1 MRSPPN
7 NSPFERRLAVFRTHK
22 RGLWSLRIFI
32 AVLLLT
38 SVAELIANDKPL
50 LVYFDG
56 GVYLPFAENI
66 AETEFGG
73 SFDTEA
79 DYGDPFVR
87 NLINRNGWILWPP
100 IPYSYDTIVYDIK
113 GPAPTPPDADN
124 LLGTDD
130 QGRDVLARLIYGLR
144 ISILFALCLTT
155 ISVLLG
161 VVFGALQ
168 GYLGGLV
175 DLIGQRLVETW
186 GGLPV
191 LFLLIV
197 LSGIVEPNFWW
208 LLGIMGLFS
217 WMPIEAVVRAE
228 FLRARNMEYVL
239 AARAL
244 GVPPFRLLA
253 THILPNAMVATLTFL
268 PFIMSG
274 AVTALT
280 SLDFL
285 GFGLPPGSPS
295 LGEMLAQAKAN
306 LNAYWLGIT
315 VFVTL
320 AGLLSMLVFIGEAV
334 RDSFDPRIGIK

>member
-1 MRSPPN
+1 MNGSPMA
-7 NSPFERRLAVFRTHK
+7 RRLAVFRSHK
-22 RGLWSLRIFI
+22 RGLWSLRGFL
-32 AVLLLT
+32 AVFLLT
-38 SVAELIANDKPL
+38 LFAELIANDKPL
-50 LVYFDG
+50 VVYFDG
-56 GVYLPFAENI
+56 GVYFPFARSV

-73 SFDTEA
+73 NFDTEA
-79 DYGDPFVR
+79 DYQDPFVR
-87 NLINRNGWILWPP
+87 SLIASKGWILNPP

-144 ISILFALCLTT
+144 ISILFALCLTVV
-155 ISVLLG
+155 SVLLG
-161 VVFGALQ
+161 VTLGSLQ
-168 GYLGGLV
+168 GYLGGLT

-197 LSGIVEPNFWW
+197 ISSIIAPNFWW
-208 LLGIMGLFS
+208 LLVIMGLFS
-217 WMPIEAVVRAE
+217 WMPVEAVVRAE

-239 AARAL
+239 AAKAL
-244 GVPPFRLLA
+244 GVPPFRLLT

-285 GFGLPPGSPS
+285 GFGLPHGSPS

-315 VFVTL
+315 IFVTL
-320 AGLLSMLVFIGEAV
+320 AGLLSMLVFVGEAV
-334 RDSFDPRIGIK
+334 RDAFDPRLGGGR

>member
-1 MRSPPN
+1 MA
-7 NSPFERRLAVFRTHK
+7 RRLAIFRSHK
-22 RGLWSLRIFI
+22 RGMWSLRIFT
-32 AVLLLT
+32 AVFAITLL
-38 SVAELIANDKPL
+38 AELIANDKPL
-50 LVYFDG
+50 MVYFDG
-56 GVYLPFAENI
+56 GLYFPFVERV

-79 DYGDPFVR
+79 DYRDQVVR
-87 NLINRNGWILWPP
+87 SLIEKKGWVLYPL
-100 IPYSYDTIVYDIK
+100 IPYSFDTVVYDIK
-113 GPAPTPPDADN
+113 GPAPTPPDSKN

-144 ISILFALCLTT
+144 ISILFALCLTL
-155 ISVLLG
+155 IAAGLG
-161 VVFGALQ
+161 VMFGAIQ
-168 GYLGGLV
+168 GYLGGIT

-197 LSGIVEPNFWW
+197 LSSIVEPNFW
-208 LLGIMGLFS
+208 LLLAIMSLFS

-239 AARAL
+239 AAKAM
-244 GVPPFRLLA
+244 GVPPTRLLLS
-253 THILPNAMVATLTFL
+253 HILPNAMVAALTFL

-306 LNAYWLGIT
+306 LSAYWLGIT
-315 VFVTL
+315 VFIAL
-320 AGLLSMLVFIGEAV
+320 AGLLSMLVFISEAV
-334 RDSFDPRIGIK
+334 RDAFDPRIGIK